1 MSKSQI
7 PNDNLI
13 QRAARAHRIFV
24 SKNGGVADIP
34 SNSASGVFAHAGRE
48 YVVLR
53 NVRGI
58 MAIYRI
64 RSDTGV
70 LRRLKRWSAALV
82 N

>member
-1 MSKSQI
+1 MSKFPT

-13 QRAARAHRIFV
+13 QRATRAHRIFV

-34 SNSASGVFAHAGRE
+34 SNSTSGVCGHAGRE